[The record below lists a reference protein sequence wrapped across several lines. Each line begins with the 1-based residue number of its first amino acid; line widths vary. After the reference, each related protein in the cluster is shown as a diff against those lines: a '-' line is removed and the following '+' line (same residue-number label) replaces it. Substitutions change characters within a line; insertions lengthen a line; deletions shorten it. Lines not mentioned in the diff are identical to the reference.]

1 MTNGPVRTRERRT
14 LKAVAGLT
22 VVVLAVLGFASYKL
36 VTSARQPAKPAAVAE
51 GQSSA
56 AHRTPVVASARPKP
70 SPSPSASPAPTTPAA
85 SPTTPA
91 ASPTTL
97 NAQVLKPVSATA
109 FGPEGTADGDGPQQ
123 TGYAIDASMTTNWRT
138 DWYATARFAALQA
151 GTGLLIDMGRAVTIA
166 DVQVNL
172 GSEPG
177 ADLELRAGNTAAMAD
192 LPRLASSAGADG
204 TVQLKPA
211 TQTRARYILLWFTA
225 LPPDGIGTYQGR
237 VYNVSVAGVP
247 LRPAQRAV
255 VPGGGAPASGV
266 ERVTA
271 IHDVAP
277 ADDLAQ

>member
-1 MTNGPVRTRERRT
+1 VTNGPVRTRERRT
-14 LKAVAGLT
+14 LKAVAGFA

-36 VTSARQPAKPAAVAE
+36 VTSARHPAKPA
-51 GQSSA
+51 A
-56 AHRTPVVASARPKP
+56 AHRTPVVASERPKP
-70 SPSPSASPAPTTPAA
+70 APSPSVSPASTTPTA
-85 SPTTPA
+85 T
-91 ASPTTL
+91 PTTL

-123 TGYAIDASMTTNWRT
+123 TGYAIDGSMTTNWRT
-138 DWYATARFAALQA
+138 DWYATSRFAALQA
-151 GTGLLIDMGRAVTIA
+151 GTGLLIDMGHPVTIA

-204 TVQLKPA
+204 TIQLKPA
-211 TQTRARYILLWFTA
+211 TQTHARYILLWFTA

-237 VYNVSVAGVP
+237 VYNVSVTGQP
-247 LRPAQRAV
+247 LLLGSTERAV

-271 IHDVAP
+271 VHDVAP
-277 ADDLAQ
+277 ADDLAE